1 MVISHNN
8 LSHKKVMEY
17 FDKFPL
23 YSSKYLAYKD
33 WSNLVKKNITRDSK
47 PLSCPPVPPRGN
59 EGEEEDIIEIE
70 KIKSQF
76 NSKRVSF
83 DFSHLNNI

>member
-1 MVISHNN
+1 MRS
-8 LSHKKVMEY
+8 K
-17 FDKFPL
+17 KFPL

-47 PLSCPPVPPRGN
+47 PLSK
-59 EGEEEDIIEIE
+59 EDIIEIVSAATLGGWNLGGALE

>member
-47 PLSCPPVPPRGN
+47 PLSK
-59 EGEEEDIIEIE
+59 EDIIEIE